1 MEDKPNYYA
10 VIPANVRYDKNLS
23 DKEKLLYAEITALCN
38 KEGHCWAGNQY
49 FADLYDTSTST
60 IKRCIKNL
68 ISCGYLSSELIHKK
82 DSKEIEK
89 RILYINDEI
98 GGFKN
103 EPRGGF
109 KNEPDN
115 ITSNEYILG
124 TSKKNRGKKSS
135 DFIPPTPEE
144 VKKYI
149 EEKKYNIDPMY
160 FFEYYSADDWK
171 DKNNKP
177 IKNWKLKAFT
187 WHNKSSNPTVR
198 RDIQPTE
205 ELETKVEHRVID
217 EAFLL
222 EAQRRQDEYIRKLKE
237 WRLSGGRIEKPRI
250 GF

>member
-10 VIPANVRYDKNLS
+10 ILPANVRYDKNLS

-49 FADLYDTSTST
+49 FADLYNVSTRTIIRAINNLVLRKYLTS
-60 IKRCIKNL
+60 KLVYEPN
-68 ISCGYLSSELIHKK
+68 
-82 DSKEIEK
+82 SKEVQK
-89 RILYINDEI
+89 RILSVNKDYI
-98 GGFKN
+98 GGDKN
-103 EPRGGF
+103 VMGGGD
-109 KNEPDN
+109 KNVTDN

-135 DFIPPTPEE
+135 DFSPPTPEE

-160 FFEYYSADDWK
+160 FFEYYSSNSWK
-171 DKNNKP
+171 DNKNKP
-177 IKNWKLKAFT
+177 VKNWKLKAFM
-187 WHNKSSNPTVR
+187 WSKNNPTVKR
-198 RDIQPTE
+198 ETQPTE
-205 ELETKVEHRVID
+205 ELETKVEPTIFD
-217 EAFLL
+217 EEYLL
-222 EAQRRQDEYIRKLKE
+222 EAQRRQDDYIRRLKE